1 MKITYAIISK
11 TGRRSN
17 NEDYVRVIDKQDES
31 RWLGVVC
38 DGMGGHACGELA
50 SETVGN
56 AVCDYWE
63 RTSEEDLADKARKA
77 CRSASS
83 KLDARAD
90 EMRHVQMGTTLVMA
104 SIEGNIIT
112 ITHCGDSRCYLM
124 RDGDWVYQTKDHVG
138 NSFGW
143 EVVTKCFFTCKPEAA
158 APDIVQFEVKP
169 GDRILLCSDGLYKSM
184 PPEILKERLMDDK
197 TPEEILDVYDFLCEK
212 NGDDNYTGILVE
224 IEG

>member
-38 DGMGGHACGELA
+38 DGMSGHACGELA